1 MSNRSKESIPILVD
15 SGADINLKNQK
26 DLCSCNLSVQV
37 GVEDDSIQD
46 TFFEAINVVD
56 SREFPLKQKFKN
68 RAIVG
73 VSNFFCVLMDAYLF
87 IYFQQ
92 NRVKDLLVK
101 IIGKNLI
108 LNMLF
113 VVQQVQ
119 KLN

>member
-73 VSNFFCVLMDAYLF
+73 VSNFFVYYGYLF
-87 IYFQQ
+87 IFQQ